1 MMDYLYAMLRPL
13 LFRLDPERAH
23 SLALSILNYCPKSC
37 FQFPY
42 EEKNSVH
49 TLGLKFNHPIGLA
62 AGFDKNGDYLDALS
76 KLGFSFI
83 EVGTVTPK
91 PQIGNPKPR
100 LFRIPEVSA
109 LINRMGFN
117 NQGVDAL
124 VSKLAAM
131 PYEGILGI
139 NIGKNKDTP
148 LASAIDDYE
157 HCLQKVYAFASYVTI
172 NISSPNTP
180 NLRELQGREYFS
192 FLMTQLREEQLR
204 LADLHHRYVPLVIK
218 LSPDESDESLK
229 RMAHTIA
236 YLGIDGI
243 IATNTTSEHR
253 AVQDLHHGLETGGL
267 SGRPLFERSTEC
279 LRILKQEVGSDV
291 SLIGVGGIDDQ
302 VTCREKLAAGAQ
314 LVQVYTGF
322 VYRGPGFVK
331 TLLQGLSGNH

>member
-1 MMDYLYAMLRPL
+1 MTSYLYALMRPL

-23 SLALSILNYCPKSC
+23 ALALSILNYLPKSC
-37 FQFPY
+37 FPMPL
-42 EEKNSVH
+42 EEKNSVY
-49 TLGLKFNHPIGLA
+49 TLGLRFNHPIGLA
-62 AGFDKNGDYLDALS
+62 AGFDKNGSYLDALS

-100 LFRIPEVSA
+100 LFRIPEASA

-117 NQGVDAL
+117 NHGVDAL
-124 VSKLAAM
+124 VSNIASTR
-131 PYEGILGI
+131 YEGILGI

-148 LASAIDDYE
+148 LASAVDDYE
-157 HCLQKVYAFASYVTI
+157 HCLRKVYAFASYVTI

-180 NLRELQGREYFS
+180 DLRQLQGREYFS
-192 FLMTQLREEQLR
+192 FLMTQLRKEQLR

-236 YLGIDGI
+236 YLDIDGI
-243 IATNTTSEHR
+243 IATNTTADHY
-253 AVQDLHHGLETGGL
+253 AVQGLHHGLEAGGI
-267 SGRPLFERSTEC
+267 SGRPLFQRSTEC

-302 VTCREKLAAGAQ
+302 ATCREKLAAGAQ

-322 VYRGPGFVK
+322 VYQGPGFVK
-331 TLLQGLSGNH
+331 TLLEAL